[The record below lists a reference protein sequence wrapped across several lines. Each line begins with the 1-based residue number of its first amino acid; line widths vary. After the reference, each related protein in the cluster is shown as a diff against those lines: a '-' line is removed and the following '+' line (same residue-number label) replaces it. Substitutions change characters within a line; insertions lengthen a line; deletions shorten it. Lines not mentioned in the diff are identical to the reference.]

1 MKTLSSYALREYGWR
16 EVFESGKTFPDAAV
30 KDGVAEKTGLVLAVP
45 KEEQTLRVLMREGEE
60 ADIRYRYPSEL
71 EAPVAAGTPVGSA
84 DYYIEGEL
92 LKSYPICTRD
102 NVERIS
108 YLYCLRKCVRQIFS
122 F

>member
-1 MKTLSSYALREYGWR
+1 MSQ
-16 EVFESGKTFPDAAV
+16 GKTFLDAAV

-92 LKSYPICTRD
+92 
-102 NVERIS
+102 
-108 YLYCLRKCVRQIFS
+108 
-122 F
+122 